1 MLKEGLF
8 KEKKCTVKQLDTA
21 LVIGSGDLDVLAT
34 PALVAQ
40 LENISM
46 LVVSEEI
53 EPHLTTVGSFIEL
66 KHLKPTAIG
75 KTYTVNSQII
85 AIEGKKIVFK
95 LEAYDAADLI
105 AEGQH
110 VRYIVD
116 RSKFMEK
123 LK

>member
-8 KEKKCTVKQLDTA
+8 KEKKCTVQQLDTA

-34 PALVAQ
+34 PVLVAQ

-46 LVVSEEI
+46 MLVSEEI
-53 EPHLTTVGSFIEL
+53 EPHLTTVGGFIEL